1 MNDLS
6 HSHKN
11 KKIKSHLSK
20 NSLFYVLLS
29 EYLYVTIVLL
39 IYIYILYISVY
50 VKILNLMNLYEPHQL
65 WCFYIEEPYIEKSSR
80 AFQ

>member
-29 EYLYVTIVLL
+29 EYLYVTIVLFFL
-39 IYIYILYISVY
+39 KK
-50 VKILNLMNLYEPHQL
+50 KICLCENFNSHE
-65 WCFYIEEPYIEKSSR
+65 FV
-80 AFQ
+80 